1 MSQEPKRARKHD
13 DKYIR
18 WLPSE
23 KRAGEWLTDPC
34 SLGLVVAA
42 SVSGALLAHYL
53 RHRPSL
59 QRPQNVFG
67 PREAALAEAENRDE
81 VYPRLVLRRKPTDPL
96 ADDSNGNA
104 HRAGHPTGED
114 KDDGSRAK
122 TLERVANPW
131 WGCGWVSSER
141 ETENALCA
149 SRVG

>member
-1 MSQEPKRARKHD
+1 MSQEPKRARKYD
-13 DKYIR
+13 DKFIR
-18 WLPSE
+18 WQPSE
-23 KRAGEWLTDPC
+23 KQAGEWLTDPC

-81 VYPRLVLRRKPTDPL
+81 VYPRLVLRRKPTGPL
-96 ADDSNGNA
+96 DDDLDGNA
-104 HRAGHPTGED
+104 HRAGHLAEED

-122 TLERVANPW
+122 TSERVASPW
-131 WGCGWVSSER
+131 WGCGWVSSEQG
-141 ETENALCA
+141 TENAPCA
-149 SRVG
+149 SRAG